1 MTIYEG
7 KDYKEICEKAAE
19 IIASEIR
26 MNPRAVLGLSTGSTP
41 IGVYDRL
48 AKWYEQGQLDFSKV
62 TTINLDEYKGLG
74 EEHEQGYRFFMNQYL
89 FDRVNIQ
96 KSRTFV
102 PDGTEMD
109 SDKACREYEEIIAEK
124 GRIDLQLLGLG
135 ANGHIGFNEPGD
147 AFIADTHCVQLT
159 ESTGEANSR
168 FFRSK
173 EEVPKEAYSMGIKG
187 IMQARHIILLA
198 SGKQKAQALYE
209 AVYGEITPRVPASIL
224 KLHPH
229 TVVFADED
237 ALSVIKEKHKLSE
250 AS

>member
-48 AKWYEQGQLDFSKV
+48 AKCYEQGQLDFSKV

-74 EEHEQGYRFFMNQYL
+74 EEHEQGYRFFINQYL

-124 GRIDLQLLGLG
+124 EGSIFSFSGWEPMDISVSMSRGMLLLRI
-135 ANGHIGFNEPGD
+135 P
-147 AFIADTHCVQLT
+147 T
-159 ESTGEANSR
+159 
-168 FFRSK
+168 
-173 EEVPKEAYSMGIKG
+173 
-187 IMQARHIILLA
+187 
-198 SGKQKAQALYE
+198 
-209 AVYGEITPRVPASIL
+209 VYN
-224 KLHPH
+224 
-229 TVVFADED
+229 
-237 ALSVIKEKHKLSE
+237 
-250 AS
+250 

>member
-1 MTIYEG
+1 ME
-7 KDYKEICEKAAE
+7 
-19 IIASEIR
+19 
-26 MNPRAVLGLSTGSTP
+26 
-41 IGVYDRL
+41 
-48 AKWYEQGQLDFSKV
+48 WYEKGQLDFSKV

-74 EEHEQGYRFFMNQYL
+74 AEHEQGYRFFMNQYL
-89 FDRVNIQ
+89 FDRVNID

-109 SDKACREYEEIIAEK
+109 SDKACCEYEEIIEEK

-147 AFIADTHCVQLT
+147 VFIPDTHCVRLT
-159 ESTGEANSR
+159 ESTVEANSR

-209 AVYGEITPRVPASIL
+209 AVYGDITPGVPASIL

-229 TVVFADED
+229 TAVFADEE
-237 ALSVIKEKHKLSE
+237 ALSVIKEKS
-250 AS
+250 

>member
-159 ESTGEANSR
+159 ESTVEANSR

-173 EEVPKEAYSMGIKG
+173 EEWGLKG
-187 IMQARHIILLA
+187 SCRPDILFCLRQGNRKPRHCMRLFMVKLRRESRHLSLNCIPILSYLRMRMPF
-198 SGKQKAQALYE
+198 L
-209 AVYGEITPRVPASIL
+209 
-224 KLHPH
+224 
-229 TVVFADED
+229 
-237 ALSVIKEKHKLSE
+237 
-250 AS
+250 

>member
-1 MTIYEG
+1 MTIYQG

-19 IIASEIR
+19 MIAAEIR
-26 MNPRAVLGLSTGSTP
+26 VNPMTVLGLSTGSTP

-48 AKWYEQGQLDFSKV
+48 TEWYEKGQLDFSKV

-74 EEHEQGYRFFMNQYL
+74 AEHEQGYRFFMNQYL
-89 FDRVNIQ
+89 FDRVNID

-102 PDGTEMD
+102 PDGTELN
-109 SDKACREYEEIIAEK
+109 SEKACHEYDEIIAEK

-147 AFIADTHCVQLT
+147 VFLPDTHCVKLT
-159 ESTGEANSR
+159 ESTVQANSR
-168 FFRSK
+168 FFCSK

-209 AVYGEITPRVPASIL
+209 AVYGDITPGVPASIL

-229 TVVFADED
+229 TVIFADED
-237 ALSVIKEKHKLSE
+237 ALSVIKEKS
-250 AS
+250 

>member
-1 MTIYEG
+1 
-7 KDYKEICEKAAE
+7 
-19 IIASEIR
+19 

-48 AKWYEQGQLDFSKV
+48 VEWHQKGQLDFSGL

-74 EEHEQGYRFFMNQYL
+74 AEE
-89 FDRVNIQ
+89 
-96 KSRTFV
+96 
-102 PDGTEMD
+102 D

-147 AFIADTHCVQLT
+147 AFISDTHCVKLT
-159 ESTGEANSR
+159 ESTVKANSR

-173 EEVPKEAYSMGIKG
+173 EEVPKEVYSMGIRG

-198 SGKQKAQALYE
+198 SGKQKAQALYK
-209 AVYGEITPRVPASIL
+209 AVYREITPRVPASIL

-229 TVVFADED
+229 TAIFADEE
-237 ALSVIKEKHKLSE
+237 ALSVIKEKHKLPIV
-250 AS
+250 

>member
-1 MTIYEG
+1 MTIYQG
-7 KDYKEICEKAAE
+7 KDYKEICEKAADM
-19 IIASEIR
+19 IAAEIR
-26 MNPRAVLGLSTGSTP
+26 VNPMTVLGLSTGSTP

-48 AKWYEQGQLDFSKV
+48 TEWYEKGQLDFSKV

-74 EEHEQGYRFFMNQYL
+74 AEHEQGYRFFMNQYL
-89 FDRVNIQ
+89 FDRVNID

-102 PDGTEMD
+102 PDGTELN
-109 SDKACREYEEIIAEK
+109 SEKACHEYDEIIAEK

-147 AFIADTHCVQLT
+147 VFLPDTHCVKLT
-159 ESTGEANSR
+159 ESTVQANSR
-168 FFRSK
+168 FFCSK

-209 AVYGEITPRVPASIL
+209 AVYGDITPGVPASIL

-237 ALSVIKEKHKLSE
+237 ALSVIKEKS
-250 AS
+250 

>member
-19 IIASEIR
+19 LIASEIR

-48 AKWYEQGQLDFSKV
+48 VEWYEKGQLDFSKV

-74 EEHEQGYRFFMNQYL
+74 AEHEQGYRFFMNQYL
-89 FDRVNIQ
+89 FDRVNID

-109 SDKACREYEEIIAEK
+109 SDKACCEYEEIIEEK

-147 AFIADTHCVQLT
+147 VFIPDTHCVRLT
-159 ESTGEANSR
+159 ESTVEANSR

-173 EEVPKEAYSMGIKG
+173 EEIGRSHV
-187 IMQARHIILLA
+187 
-198 SGKQKAQALYE
+198 
-209 AVYGEITPRVPASIL
+209 
-224 KLHPH
+224 
-229 TVVFADED
+229 
-237 ALSVIKEKHKLSE
+237 
-250 AS
+250 

>member
-1 MTIYEG
+1 M
-7 KDYKEICEKAAE
+7 
-19 IIASEIR
+19 S
-26 MNPRAVLGLSTGSTP
+26 
-41 IGVYDRL
+41 
-48 AKWYEQGQLDFSKV
+48 
-62 TTINLDEYKGLG
+62 
-74 EEHEQGYRFFMNQYL
+74 
-89 FDRVNIQ
+89 
-96 KSRTFV
+96 
-102 PDGTEMD
+102 
-109 SDKACREYEEIIAEK
+109 
-124 GRIDLQLLGLG
+124 
-135 ANGHIGFNEPGD
+135 GHIGFNEPGD

-159 ESTGEANSR
+159 ESTVEANSR